1 MKKKSIETDLPKLE
15 KKVFFGVIGAGR
27 TSQKIKTLAEEVG
40 KEIAKIGGILVCG
53 GLGGVMEGAA
63 KGAKEAGGI
72 TIGILPGEDKTQVNP
87 YIDYPI
93 VTGFG
98 EARNL
103 VVIRTADVVI
113 ALPGKYG
120 TLSELSF
127 ALKLGKP
134 VVGISTWNISERIKM
149 VKKSK
154 DAVKIA
160 LEELEKGGEI
170 EIDE

>member
-1 MKKKSIETDLPKLE
+1 
-15 KKVFFGVIGAGR
+15 
-27 TSQKIKTLAEEVG
+27 
-40 KEIAKIGGILVCG
+40 
-53 GLGGVMEGAA
+53 MEGAA
-63 KGAKEAGGI
+63 KGAKEEGGV
-72 TIGILPGEDKTQVNP
+72 TIGILPGEDKAEANP

-103 VVIRTADVVI
+103 VVIRTADVII

-134 VVGISTWNISERIKM
+134 VVGINTWSISDRIRM
-149 VKKSK
+149 VKKAK
-154 DAVKIA
+154 DAVKAA
-160 LEELEKGGEI
+160 LEELEKNVEI
-170 EIDE
+170 KEDE

>member
-1 MKKKSIETDLPKLE
+1 MKKKDE
-15 KKVFFGVIGAGR
+15 KIGRTIFFGVIGAGK
-27 TSQKIKTLAEEVG
+27 TSQKIRNMAEEIG
-40 KEIAKIGGILVCG
+40 KEIAEIGGVLVCG

-63 KGAKEAGGI
+63 KGAKEEGGV
-72 TIGILPGEDKTQVNP
+72 TIGILPGEDKAEANP

-103 VVIRTADVVI
+103 VVIRTADVII

-134 VVGISTWNISERIKM
+134 VVGINTWSISDRIRM
-149 VKKSK
+149 VKKAK
-154 DAVKIA
+154 DAVKAA
-160 LEELEKGGEI
+160 LEELEKNVEI
-170 EIDE
+170 KEDE